1 MEKIPFDYKELWK
14 ILNKHKVKY
23 LVIGAYAVIYYTEPR
38 YTKDLDMSIEPS
50 PTNAEKVF
58 AALKEFGA
66 PLGNISVEDFANP
79 NLVYQM
85 GVAPVRVDIIMGMQ
99 GIYFNEAWKNK
110 KEVFIDNVKVN
121 MIGIKD
127 LIKLKE
133 KANREMDR
141 RDLKELKY
149 SLKKNRR

>member
-38 YTKDLDMSIEPS
+38 YTKDLDISIEPS

-85 GVAPVRVDIIMGMQ
+85 GVAPVRVDIIMGTQ
-99 GIYFNEAWKNK
+99 GTDFNEAWKNK
-110 KEVFIDNVKVN
+110 KEIFIDNIKVN

-127 LIKLKE
+127 LIKMKE

-149 SLKKNRR
+149 SLKKKRR